1 MIVVSCKCGARYR
14 VAEELAGRRLK
25 CKKCAA
31 PIAVPAPDPP
41 QAAEAYEVD
50 MLVDEPVIRH
60 DAVVAGPAVL
70 GTPAG
75 ASSPSRAAPAEPGQL
90 PAYLKDCVASLMFF
104 AESGNLIRFLVV
116 AAIVMLRPFLWHA
129 PCIGQLALIIVFGWV
144 FSFLFNVMLNAA
156 NGERDLP
163 ELTLMEGPVD
173 TIVIPCFKC
182 IAAFAVVSVPFV
194 IYGVFNPA
202 AVENDEP
209 SFWVIVGACLFFWP
223 MAMLMVGIGGVSS
236 FARVDLM
243 IRTLIRTFL
252 PYFLVCVLSAGA
264 FAASWYINKSL
275 TSSGGKASEH
285 PIAVMCILQVLEL
298 YCWVLVMRFIGLYYH
313 HFKSRFA
320 WTWG

>member
-1 MIVVSCKCGARYR
+1 MIVVSCQCGATYR
-14 VAEELAGRRLK
+14 VPEKLAGRRLK

-31 PIAVPAPDPP
+31 PIAVPTPNLTQD
-41 QAAEAYEVD
+41 AEAYEVD
-50 MLVDEPVIRH
+50 VLGDEMVIRP
-60 DAVVAGPAVL
+60 DAVVTGPAVL
-70 GTPAG
+70 ATPAG
-75 ASSPSRAAPAEPGQL
+75 ASRGSAPAQPSHL
-90 PAYLKDCVASLMFF
+90 PAYLQDCVTSLMFF

-116 AAIVMLRPFLWHA
+116 GAIVMLRPFLWHA

-163 ELTLMEGPVD
+163 ELTLIEGPVD

-182 IAAFAVVSVPFV
+182 IAALAAVFFPIV
-194 IYGVFNPA
+194 IFGAFNPE
-202 AVENDEP
+202 AVEQREP
-209 SFWVIVGACLFFWP
+209 SFWLVVVACMFFWP

-243 IRTLIRTFL
+243 VRTLFRTFL

-264 FAASWYINKSL
+264 FVASGYINKSL
-275 TSSGGKASEH
+275 SGSGGKASEH
-285 PIAVMCILQVLEL
+285 PIALRCVLQVLEL
-298 YCWVLVMRFIGLYYH
+298 YFWVLVMRFIGLYYH